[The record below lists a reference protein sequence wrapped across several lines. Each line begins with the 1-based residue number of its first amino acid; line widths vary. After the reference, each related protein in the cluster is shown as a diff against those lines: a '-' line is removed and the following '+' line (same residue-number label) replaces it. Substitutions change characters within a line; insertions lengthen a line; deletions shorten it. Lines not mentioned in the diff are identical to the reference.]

1 MAGRFQTTQA
11 AHKLSTRGTQR
22 LNHISYIYYN
32 LIDFA
37 MHSIEISNSEPVPS
51 ILLANAYFIHQL
63 SLDSTRE
70 QTVVSEPRGGIWGID
85 YHYR

>member
-1 MAGRFQTTQA
+1 MAGHFQTSQ

-22 LNHISYIYYN
+22 LNHNNN
-32 LIDFA
+32 LIDFT

-51 ILLANAYFIHQL
+51 ILLANTYFIHQL
-63 SLDSTRE
+63 SLDGTRE
-70 QTVVSEPRGGIWGID
+70 QTVVSELSGGIWGID